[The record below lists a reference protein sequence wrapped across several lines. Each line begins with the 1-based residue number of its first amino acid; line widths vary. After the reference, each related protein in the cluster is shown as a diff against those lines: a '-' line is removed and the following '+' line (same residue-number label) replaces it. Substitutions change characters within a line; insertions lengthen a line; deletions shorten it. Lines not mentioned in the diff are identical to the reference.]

1 MSCDILAALPPEL
14 VIEVFAFLDPASLT
28 RCTAICKGWRQL
40 IANDLIW
47 RKVATE
53 QLCLCPAT
61 VQVEDL
67 ATLPSLMRSYSAG
80 AEDAVLP
87 WTTTTTT
94 MKTTIDRG
102 IFLKSTRSRQ
112 SRNSFGSSLLV
123 PEGQLNAWS
132 IKLDPEEGTLIATT
146 MKGGLY
152 VLDVKTNQVLWQL
165 GGGQVDAF
173 EHLEGER
180 GILVI
185 SDTREDGED
194 FEVFGV
200 WAHRRLIPD
209 GGNGDLYRRR
219 STLRISQRSHASR
232 FRWPVF
238 CAMGESGTAF
248 FWDLSNPEQPR
259 QLMSIDV
266 SSRHGFQEV
275 NYIDLMI
282 SIFGTSLGAVML
294 FDRATG
300 QAKWSM
306 AAHLRQADARSLI
319 RFYKLDLQDV
329 FEDTEHQSPPFELC
343 EQQLLAERHINDELD
358 AAIIQL
364 RDITADEVENH
375 DRNDGRMEW
384 VAIHPDEATGALLV
398 LGQNMLAIIPDFA
411 SLSESNCR
419 TPIMMVQYT
428 EWKNRDPIS
437 ISGMQFALT
446 VADGRAFIVEEYP
459 IVFDLAPQR
468 IAPLTPGSV
477 PFRLPENF
485 EDPPPLR
492 VFAGQNPFFGLA
504 DQDGSVGCSCAQ
516 MDAANIFAVLPT
528 EAPDY
533 QDVVDETDARE
544 ALWEV
549 LHWRIDGA

>member
-1 MSCDILAALPPEL
+1 MPCDILAALPPEL

-67 ATLPSLMRSYSAG
+67 ATLPSLMRWSASDHL
-80 AEDAVLP
+80 ANL
-87 WTTTTTT
+87 TS
-94 MKTTIDRG
+94 
-102 IFLKSTRSRQ
+102 FRQ
-112 SRNSFGSSLLV
+112 L
-123 PEGQLNAWS
+123 
-132 IKLDPEEGTLIATT
+132 PEEGTLIATT

-259 QLMSIDV
+259 QLMSIDHMFLV
-266 SSRHGFQEV
+266 
-275 NYIDLMI
+275 
-282 SIFGTSLGAVML
+282 GTSLGAVML
-294 FDRATG
+294 FGRATG

>member
-1 MSCDILAALPPEL
+1 
-14 VIEVFAFLDPASLT
+14 
-28 RCTAICKGWRQL
+28 
-40 IANDLIW
+40 
-47 RKVATE
+47 
-53 QLCLCPAT
+53 
-61 VQVEDL
+61 
-67 ATLPSLMRSYSAG
+67 
-80 AEDAVLP
+80 
-87 WTTTTTT
+87 
-94 MKTTIDRG
+94 
-102 IFLKSTRSRQ
+102 
-112 SRNSFGSSLLV
+112 
-123 PEGQLNAWS
+123 
-132 IKLDPEEGTLIATT
+132 

>member
-1 MSCDILAALPPEL
+1 MPCDILAALPPEL

-67 ATLPSLMRSYSAG
+67 ATLPSLMRWSASDHL
-80 AEDAVLP
+80 ANL
-87 WTTTTTT
+87 TSF
-94 MKTTIDRG
+94 RQ
-102 IFLKSTRSRQ
+102 LQ

-294 FDRATG
+294 FGRATG